1 MVSALLD
8 TNILI
13 DYLHGDPRAQAE
25 IRHYEQ
31 PAISEITWM
40 EVMVGATLE
49 TEQETRTFLLS
60 FKRIAIDAAVT
71 EQAVK
76 LRKQYR
82 LKLPDAI
89 VWASAQ
95 TQSLLF
101 VTRDTKDF
109 PVSEPGI
116 RVPW

>member
-1 MVSALLD
+1 MVNALLD
-8 TNILI
+8 TNLLI
-13 DYLHGDPRAQAE
+13 DYLQGDSRALTE
-25 IRHYEQ
+25 IKRYAQ
-31 PAISEITWM
+31 CAISEITWM
-40 EVMVGATLE
+40 EVMVGASPD
-49 TEQETRTFLLS
+49 TEVGTRAFLNT
-60 FKRIAIDAAVT
+60 FKRIAIDDAVA

-95 TQSLLF
+95 THSLLF

-109 PVSEPGI
+109 PVNEPGI

>member
-8 TNILI
+8 TNLLI
-13 DYLHGDPRAQAE
+13 DYLQGNPRALEE
-25 IRHYEQ
+25 ISRYEQ

-40 EVMVGATLE
+40 EVMVGASPE
-49 TEQETRTFLLS
+49 TEDGTRAFLLS
-60 FKRIAIDAAVT
+60 FKRIAIDATVA

-76 LRKQYR
+76 LRKRYR

-89 VWASAQ
+89 VWATAQ
-95 TQSLLF
+95 VHSLLF
-101 VTRDTKDF
+101 VTRDSKDF
-109 PVSEPGI
+109 PINEPGI

>member
-1 MVSALLD
+1 VVSALLD
-8 TNILI
+8 TNLLI
-13 DYLHGDPRAQAE
+13 DFLQGEPRALAE
-25 IRHYEQ
+25 IQRYQQ

-40 EVMVGATLE
+40 EVMVGTNTQ
-49 TEQETRTFLLS
+49 TEEGTRAFLNS
-60 FKRIAIDAAVT
+60 FRRIAIDKAVA

-95 TQSLLF
+95 THSLLF
-101 VTRDTKDF
+101 VTRDSKDF
-109 PVSEPGI
+109 PVMEPGI

>member
-8 TNILI
+8 TNLLI
-13 DYLHGDPRAQAE
+13 DFLQGEPRAREE
-25 IRHYEQ
+25 IGRYEK

-40 EVMVGATLE
+40 EVMVGTTPQNE
-49 TEQETRTFLLS
+49 NGTRAFLNTFR
-60 FKRIAIDAAVT
+60 RIAIDDAVA

-76 LRKQYR
+76 LRRQYR

-89 VWASAQ
+89 VWASARAH
-95 TQSLLF
+95 SLLF
-101 VTRDTKDF
+101 VTRDSKDF
-109 PVSEPGI
+109 PVAEPGI